1 MSIFRKD
8 VVRAE
13 LTTDERRIFVTL
25 ADWRGD
31 QIASI
36 PGSTW
41 HKETDLWTVPKAWT
55 ACLAL
60 RGVFGEALEIG
71 PKLEQW
77 GMHERNSRAQ
87 PCREHRLDLD
97 APGDP
102 LLRPFQRADVMWL
115 RAARRAIL
123 GNGTGSGKTVSA
135 CVALRE
141 LGPQALPAVV
151 FSMKN
156 MAIEWERHL
165 LRWGN
170 PNWRVVRVSGGVAAR
185 RKALA
190 TPADVYV
197 MHYDVALA
205 HSRLAP
211 FGNLRLSEKDRAPK
225 ELDRLGHRTVIA
237 DEVHLLADPTAKRT
251 RALWAT
257 AFHSDVD
264 TVWGLT
270 ATPMT
275 GDLGSTWS
283 MLHFISPDEW
293 PAKTKFVD
301 RYVDR
306 GFNAWGGMVLGSVKP
321 ETAGEFF
328 AGFEPRFRRIP
339 EEIALPQ
346 LPPAIYEVRQ
356 IAMTTAQE
364 QAYRQAEKSMFAELA
379 GDNLVMTRSTEQFLR
394 LRQLASSLVTAEN
407 ETYEDRETG
416 ETKWRQKVDMVL
428 PSNKIEAVF
437 ELLDEIPA
445 DEPFVVFAEY
455 RKLINLLALEL
466 AKKKVPFSLIVGG
479 QSEEDRQDQIDR
491 FQNGEKRLIIATI
504 AAGGTG
510 VTLTRAN
517 TAVYLQRHGSMVLN
531 IQADGRIRR
540 IGSEHHQFSRYIEI
554 QSAGTVDA
562 RILELMHQKKTRLED
577 LLRDEEAV
585 RFLLSAPDT
594 PVDTQLAIYADQV
607 EYYKQ
612 NAGIIDPRDLQE
624 AA

>member
-1 MSIFRKD
+1 MSIFRRD
-8 VVRAE
+8 RVLAE
-13 LTTDERRIFVTL
+13 LTNDESRIFVQL
-25 ADWRGD
+25 EDWRQD
-31 QIASI
+31 QIKAV
-36 PGSTW
+36 PGSSW
-41 HKETDLWTVPKAWT
+41 HKDVDLWTVPKAWT
-55 ACLAL
+55 ACVAL
-60 RGVFGEALEIG
+60 RGIFGEALVLG

-77 GMHERNSRAQ
+77 GMHERETRVV
-87 PCREHRLDLD
+87 PCREHRMDLD

-115 RAARRAIL
+115 RGAKRAIL

-141 LGPQALPAVV
+141 LGPAALPAVV

-165 LRWGN
+165 LRWGD
-170 PNWRVVRVSGGVAAR
+170 PSWRVVRVAGGVAAR

-211 FGNLRLSEKDRAPK
+211 FGNLRLSEKDRTPK
-225 ELDRLGHRTVIA
+225 ELDKLGHHTVIA

-257 AFHSDVD
+257 AFHSDID
-264 TVWGLT
+264 YVWGLS

-275 GDLGSTWS
+275 NALDSTWA

-293 PAKTKFVD
+293 PAKTKFID
-301 RYVDR
+301 RYVDK
-306 GFNAWGGMVLGSVKP
+306 GFNSWGGQVFGSVKP

-339 EEIALPQ
+339 EEVALPM

-356 IAMTTAQE
+356 VAMTSQQE
-364 QAYRQAEKSMFAELA
+364 ATYRSAERSMFAELT
-379 GDNLVMTRSTEQFLR
+379 GDNLVMTRAAEQFLR
-394 LRQLASSLVTAEN
+394 LRQLASSMITVEN
-407 ETYEDRETG
+407 EYKDDGTL
-416 ETKWRQKVDMVL
+416 RQLVQLEL
-428 PSNKIEAVF
+428 PSNKIETVF
-437 ELLDEIPA
+437 ELLDELQ
-445 DEPFVVFAEY
+445 DPFVVFAEH
-455 RKLINLLALEL
+455 RKLIDLLAVEL
-466 AKKKVPFSLIVGG
+466 AKKKVPFSQIVGG
-479 QSEEDRQDQIDR
+479 QSEEDRQDHIDR
-491 FQNGEKRLIIATI
+491 FQNGEKKLIIATL

-540 IGSEHHQFSRYIEI
+540 IGSEHHQFSRYIEV
-554 QSAGTVDA
+554 QSLGTVDA
-562 RILELMHQKKTRLED
+562 RYLELMHTKKLRLEE
-577 LLRDEEAV
+577 LLRDEDAV
-585 RFLLSAPDT
+585 RFLLGNKDT
-594 PVDTQLAIYADQV
+594 PVETQTAIYAQQV

-612 NAGIIDPRDLQE
+612 NGGIIDPRDLQE

>member
-1 MSIFRKD
+1 
-8 VVRAE
+8 
-13 LTTDERRIFVTL
+13 
-25 ADWRGD
+25 
-31 QIASI
+31 
-36 PGSTW
+36 
-41 HKETDLWTVPKAWT
+41 
-55 ACLAL
+55 
-60 RGVFGEALEIG
+60 
-71 PKLEQW
+71 
-77 GMHERNSRAQ
+77 
-87 PCREHRLDLD
+87 
-97 APGDP
+97 
-102 LLRPFQRADVMWL
+102 
-115 RAARRAIL
+115 
-123 GNGTGSGKTVSA
+123 
-135 CVALRE
+135 
-141 LGPQALPAVV
+141 
-151 FSMKN
+151 
-156 MAIEWERHL
+156 
-165 LRWGN
+165 
-170 PNWRVVRVSGGVAAR
+170 
-185 RKALA
+185 
-190 TPADVYV
+190 
-197 MHYDVALA
+197 
-205 HSRLAP
+205 
-211 FGNLRLSEKDRAPK
+211 
-225 ELDRLGHRTVIA
+225 
-237 DEVHLLADPTAKRT
+237 
-251 RALWAT
+251 
-257 AFHSDVD
+257 
-264 TVWGLT
+264 
-270 ATPMT
+270 
-275 GDLGSTWS
+275 
-283 MLHFISPDEW
+283 
-293 PAKTKFVD
+293 
-301 RYVDR
+301 
-306 GFNAWGGMVLGSVKP
+306 
-321 ETAGEFF
+321 
-328 AGFEPRFRRIP
+328 
-339 EEIALPQ
+339 
-346 LPPAIYEVRQ
+346 VRQ
-356 IAMTTAQE
+356 IATTTAQE

-407 ETYEDRETG
+407 ETYEDKETG